1 MTRAEAGV
9 TPLRQALAFQG
20 QDAHQAAIVLRD
32 IDDVV
37 SIHVEKG
44 RANQRRGPDL
54 QQFAILIKDLDAV
67 VLAVR
72 HQHAPVLINP
82 DAMR

>member
-1 MTRAEAGV
+1 MTRAEAGI
-9 TPLRQALAFQG
+9 TPLRQALTFQG
-20 QDAHQAAIVLRD
+20 QDAHQAAVVLRD

-44 RANQRRGPDL
+44 RANQRCRPDL
-54 QQFAILIKDLDAV
+54 QQLAVLVKDLDAV

-72 HQHAPVLINP
+72 HQHAPVLIKP